1 MEPNRS
7 NAFSPTMP
15 AGRLEQTNPKRQAVL
30 TKDRELRV
38 LMQQAQA
45 GNEAAYSELL
55 QQLLPIVGR
64 MSRRKLPNA
73 AASDHDDIL
82 QEVLLS
88 FHAARSTFDPN
99 LPFLPW
105 LKAIVLSRT
114 VDFARKQSRNTVGPL
129 LSNDLPP
136 DLVDE
141 AADRTVHRNDTVD
154 AIRRAIGDLPT
165 SQRSAIELLK
175 LRELSLVEASAITG
189 LSVAALKGLV
199 HRAVGR
205 LRITLAP
212 YRVA

>member
-1 MEPNRS
+1 
-7 NAFSPTMP
+7 
-15 AGRLEQTNPKRQAVL
+15 
-30 TKDRELRV
+30 
-38 LMQQAQA
+38 
-45 GNEAAYSELL
+45 
-55 QQLLPIVGR
+55 
-64 MSRRKLPNA
+64 MSRRQLPSA

-88 FHAARSTFDPN
+88 VHAARSSFDPN

-105 LKAIVLSRT
+105 LKAIVFSRT
-114 VDFARKQSRNTVGPL
+114 VDFMRKQRRNTVGPL

-141 AADRTVHRNDTVD
+141 AADRTIYRNDTID

-175 LRELSLVEASAITG
+175 LRELSLLEASAVTG

-205 LRITLAP
+205 LRVTLAP